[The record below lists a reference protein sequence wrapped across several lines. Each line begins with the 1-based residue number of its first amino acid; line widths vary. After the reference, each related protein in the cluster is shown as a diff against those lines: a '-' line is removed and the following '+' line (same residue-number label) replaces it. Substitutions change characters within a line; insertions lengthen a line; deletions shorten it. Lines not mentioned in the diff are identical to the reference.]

1 MYDETRKIPGPFASG
16 MLYLIVLLLMLL
28 SSFYTARI
36 DIEGD
41 RYFYYLFI
49 LQLITI
55 GLPVIGYLLIR
66 KKYIKHSL
74 RLNKVKLA
82 EVLLSAGMA
91 FFGYGVIIFIN
102 LLWMI
107 FLSRFGEPQPVP
119 IPPIENGR
127 YYLMAIASMALAPA
141 VLEEFMFRGV
151 IQRGYEGYG
160 RAVSIILTGIM
171 FAFLHL
177 SVVTI
182 PAIIFM
188 GILLCYIAY
197 RADSVWASIAY
208 HFTNNMIA
216 ITIAYVSSLISNM
229 LPGDFQG
236 MSASLADIPPD
247 QLRMA
252 VIAWAFIGF
261 FALIL
266 FGACFAGFHIVTRE
280 KQKDMP
286 VRFEAEKGSLLQL
299 IIPLA
304 LAAVI
309 IAAVLVSEVIHMI
322 NPVPVL

>member
-1 MYDETRKIPGPFASG
+1 
-16 MLYLIVLLLMLL
+16 
-28 SSFYTARI
+28 
-36 DIEGD
+36 
-41 RYFYYLFI
+41 
-49 LQLITI
+49 
-55 GLPVIGYLLIR
+55 
-66 KKYIKHSL
+66 
-74 RLNKVKLA
+74 
-82 EVLLSAGMA
+82 
-91 FFGYGVIIFIN
+91 
-102 LLWMI
+102 MI

-127 YYLMAIASMALAPA
+127 HYLMAIASMALAPA

-229 LPGDFQG
+229 LPGGIFRECRLHWLIFRLI
-236 MSASLADIPPD
+236 SLEW
-247 QLRMA
+247 QLLHGHLS
-252 VIAWAFIGF
+252 V
-261 FALIL
+261 
-266 FGACFAGFHIVTRE
+266 
-280 KQKDMP
+280 
-286 VRFEAEKGSLLQL
+286 SL
-299 IIPLA
+299 P
-304 LAAVI
+304 
-309 IAAVLVSEVIHMI
+309 
-322 NPVPVL
+322 

>member
-1 MYDETRKIPGPFASG
+1 
-16 MLYLIVLLLMLL
+16 
-28 SSFYTARI
+28 
-36 DIEGD
+36 
-41 RYFYYLFI
+41 
-49 LQLITI
+49 
-55 GLPVIGYLLIR
+55 
-66 KKYIKHSL
+66 
-74 RLNKVKLA
+74 
-82 EVLLSAGMA
+82 
-91 FFGYGVIIFIN
+91 
-102 LLWMI
+102 
-107 FLSRFGEPQPVP
+107 
-119 IPPIENGR
+119 
-127 YYLMAIASMALAPA
+127 
-141 VLEEFMFRGV
+141 
-151 IQRGYEGYG
+151 
-160 RAVSIILTGIM
+160 
-171 FAFLHL
+171 
-177 SVVTI
+177 
-182 PAIIFM
+182 M

-286 VRFEAEKGSLLQL
+286 VRFEAEKE
-299 IIPLA
+299 A
-304 LAAVI
+304 FAADHTLGLGCRNYCCS
-309 IAAVLVSEVIHMI
+309 AGFEVIHMI